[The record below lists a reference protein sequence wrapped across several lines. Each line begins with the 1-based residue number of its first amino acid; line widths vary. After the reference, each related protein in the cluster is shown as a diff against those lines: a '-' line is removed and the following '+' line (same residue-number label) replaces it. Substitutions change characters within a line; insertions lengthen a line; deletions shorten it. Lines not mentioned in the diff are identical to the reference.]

1 MSSSAL
7 RPGSGCRR
15 TARPS
20 VELLVKRSG
29 IAVLAA
35 SALLAGCVSVPTGP
49 STLALPGTQR
59 SFDEFQRDDGG
70 CRQYA
75 FDAIG
80 GATAANAQTD
90 SAARS
95 LLAGAAIGAMIGG
108 AAGGGHGAAVGAGV
122 GGAAGSLAGLGASE
136 YSGSEAQRRYD
147 NAYTQCMYAKGHR
160 VAVSGYGP
168 GVRRAYYYPRYGYY
182 GAPPA
187 YYYPPPPPGGTGYYA
202 PPPPPAAGSAP
213 PPPPPG
219 AAPPPPPPGSA
230 PSR

>member
-1 MSSSAL
+1 MSSSVL

-168 GVRRAYYYPRYGYY
+168 GVTRAYYPARHPYYY
-182 GAPPA
+182 GSPPA
-187 YYYPPPPPGGTGYYA
+187 AYYPPPPPPGTSYYAPLPAPAGNA
-202 PPPPPAAGSAP
+202 PPPPPAGSP
-213 PPPPPG
+213 PPPPPS
-219 AAPPPPPPGSA
+219 GSA

>member
-1 MSSSAL
+1 MSGSV
-7 RPGSGCRR
+7 RRRGSGSRR
-15 TARPS
+15 TAPRW
-20 VELLVKRSG
+20 VEVVVKRSG
-29 IAVLAA
+29 IALLVA

-49 STLALPGTQR
+49 STLALPGSKR

-80 GATAANAQTD
+80 GGTAANAQTD

-108 AAGGGHGAAVGAGV
+108 AVSGGHGAAVGAGV

-168 GVRRAYYYPRYGYY
+168 GASRAYYYPRYDYY
-182 GAPPA
+182 RPAPA
-187 YYYPPPPPGGTGYYA
+187 YYYPPPPPGGTSYYA
-202 PPPPPAAGSAP
+202 PPPPPASGSAP

-219 AAPPPPPPGSA
+219 SAPPPPPPGSA